1 MKTFVISL
9 IIWLFIVPC
18 AVASFLILTF
28 LAAFVPNLYFVL
40 TCIAVALA
48 TLATIW
54 GPFCLLQSSDD
65 RSAIS
70 SDSRQHSISFQEK
83 NNERYLESSFRF

>member
-1 MKTFVISL
+1 MKTFLISL

-40 TCIAVALA
+40 TCIAVALT

-65 RSAIS
+65 RSAMS
-70 SDSRQHSISFQEK
+70 SDSRQLNLISGEK
-83 NNERYLESSFRF
+83 Q

>member
-9 IIWLFIVPC
+9 VIWLFIVPC

-40 TCIAVALA
+40 TCIAAAFA

-54 GPFCLLQSSDD
+54 GPFCFLQSSDD
-65 RSAIS
+65 RSAMS
-70 SDSRQHSISFQEK
+70 SESRQHSISFQEK
-83 NNERYLESSFRF
+83 NNERYLESSRRF

>member
-18 AVASFLILTF
+18 AVASFLFLTF

-48 TLATIW
+48 TLATIR
-54 GPFCLLQSSDD
+54 GPFLLQSSDD
-65 RSAIS
+65 RSAMS

>member
-40 TCIAVALA
+40 ICIAVAFAL
-48 TLATIW
+48 LATIW
-54 GPFCLLQSSDD
+54 GPCCCLLSSND
-65 RSAIS
+65 RSLIS

>member
-1 MKTFVISL
+1 MKAFLISL
-9 IIWLFIVPC
+9 IISLFIVPC

-54 GPFCLLQSSDD
+54 GPFCLLRSSGD
-65 RSAIS
+65 RSAMS

-83 NNERYLESSFRF
+83 NNERYLEGSFRF

>member
-9 IIWLFIVPC
+9 VIWLFIVPS

-40 TCIAVALA
+40 ICIAVAFAL
-48 TLATIW
+48 LATIW
-54 GPFCLLQSSDD
+54 GPCCCLLSSND
-65 RSAIS
+65 RSLIS

-83 NNERYLESSFRF
+83 NDESYLESSARF